1 MALRHREAASAV
13 AISETAEAGYS
24 PPRSDEEKEGILEKV
39 EGIRKS

>member
-1 MALRHREAASAV
+1 MALRHREAAS
-13 AISETAEAGYS
+13 AEAGYS

>member
-13 AISETAEAGYS
+13 AIPETAASGYS

-39 EGIRKS
+39 EGIGKS